1 VTISQIAKGLSVS
14 RQRADVLSRY
24 EGFPKPASE
33 SVRGRAW
40 DVAAIR
46 RWAKA
51 NDRTWVDPK

>member
-1 VTISQIAKGLSVS
+1 MTISQIAKGLSVS

-51 NDRTWVDPK
+51 NDRTWVDP